1 MEEVLLQLLQTQFD
15 KYPAMQLT
23 DCIKLLYQRILGSEH
38 MFMEPAR
45 CYQLLCDEKKKIG
58 TDPTFPPYEE
68 LGGNSC
74 RFHLLPLV
82 VDFSKSTGDFSQL
95 HTLCSLFLK
104 SMPVLSD
111 HAEEKKALLDHAL
124 TWLLGWI
131 REGILP
137 FNPEESRQFV
147 MLYRKKGCP
156 AVHHSQSFRN
166 AYHPAYRLLRTD
178 YAFYFSLFAR
188 IDQLFTHKKHVI
200 LAIDG
205 KCGAGKSTL
214 ASLLATVYSCN
225 VIHMD
230 DFYLPADL
238 RTKERLAEAG
248 GNIHHERF
256 SAQVLPSL
264 LTLKHDEPLLKDTS
278 YQVFDC
284 HRMDYQNFSPAVTDL
299 PLTIVEGSYC
309 LRPEFREAYDLKV
322 FLTISETEQ
331 KERLLAR
338 NGREAYQSFESRWI
352 PMELQYFEAFQ
363 IARVCDLTFC
373 TDSLTK

>member
-1 MEEVLLQLLQTQFD
+1 MEKALLQLLQTQFA

-38 MFMEPAR
+38 MFMEPDR
-45 CYQLLCDEKKKIG
+45 CYQLLSEEKKNIG
-58 TDPTFPPYEE
+58 TDPAFPPYEE
-68 LGGNSC
+68 LGGNCC
-74 RFHLLPLV
+74 RFHLLPLSS
-82 VDFSKSTGDFSQL
+82 DFSQSMDDSLQL

-104 SMPVLSD
+104 SMPALSN
-111 HAEEKKALLDHAL
+111 HAEEKKALLDQAL
-124 TWLLGWI
+124 TWLLSWI
-131 REGILP
+131 QDGILP
-137 FNPEESRQFV
+137 FDPEESKQFL

-156 AVHHSQSFRN
+156 AIHHSQSFRN

-188 IDQLFTHKKHVI
+188 INQLFTRKKHVV

-238 RTKERLAEAG
+238 RTKERLTEAG
-248 GNIHHERF
+248 GNIHYERF

-264 LTLKHDEPLLKDTS
+264 LTLQQDSPLIKDAS

-284 HRMDYQNFSPAVTDL
+284 HRMDYQDFRPAITDL

-322 FLTISETEQ
+322 FLTVSETEQ

-338 NGREAYQSFESRWI
+338 NGKEAYQSFESRWI
-352 PMELQYFEAFQ
+352 PMELQYFETFQ
-363 IARVCDLTFC
+363 IAGNCDLTFH
-373 TDSLTK
+373 TDSFAK

>member
-1 MEEVLLQLLQTQFD
+1 MEEALLQLLQTQFA

-38 MFMEPAR
+38 MFMEPDR
-45 CYQLLCDEKKKIG
+45 CYQLLCEEKKRIG
-58 TDPTFPPYEE
+58 TDPAFPSYEE
-68 LGGNSC
+68 LGGNCC
-74 RFHLLPLV
+74 RFHLLPLD
-82 VDFSKSTGDFSQL
+82 VDPSQL

-104 SMPVLSD
+104 SMPILSD
-111 HAEEKKALLDHAL
+111 HAAEKKVLLDQAL

-137 FNPEESRQFV
+137 FDPEGSKQFL

-156 AVHHSQSFRN
+156 AIHHSQSFRN

-188 IDQLFTHKKHVI
+188 IDQLFTHKKHVV

-248 GNIHHERF
+248 GNIHYERF

-264 LTLKHDEPLLKDTS
+264 LSLRQDAPLLKDAS

-284 HRMDYQNFSPAVTDL
+284 HRMDYQDFQPAITDL

-309 LRPEFREAYDLKV
+309 LRPEFRDTYDLKV
-322 FLTISETEQ
+322 FLTVSETEQ

-338 NGREAYQSFESRWI
+338 NGKEAYQSFESRWI
-352 PMELQYFEAFQ
+352 PMELQYFETFQ
-363 IARVCDLTFC
+363 IAGNCDLTFH
-373 TDSLTK
+373 TDSFAK